1 MSSCKLDHPLKDVE
15 NKLGSQK
22 EYLPEEI
29 YSGCRTFLKTKPSQL
44 ELNELFHLL
53 KKYDLASE
61 EEKKTRDEKLKQL
74 TRK

>member
-1 MSSCKLDHPLKDVE
+1 MSSCKLDHPLEDVE

-53 KKYDLASE
+53 KKYDLSSE
-61 EEKKTRDEKLKQL
+61 EEQL
-74 TRK
+74 LRNAKIRELTK